1 MRPVRPG
8 NDSSRPVFC
17 FPIWVYH
24 CLPILAMRPHGASGW
39 SGDHYHC
46 LPTCRSESEPR
57 VWNLYQ
63 RLPPRCRRLTIDLAV
78 GVVGVVWPMLCRVIT
93 RENRGY
99 TQKGSA
105 RWSSASK
112 RKSSHRPVG
121 LQKIEH
127 GGKTGRAMIKYPHT
141 KKNAQQEN
149 RSAYPGR

>member
-1 MRPVRPG
+1 MIVLGRRSASQTEFTIAYRIRCPSCETG
-8 NDSSRPVFC
+8 W
-17 FPIWVYH
+17 WVWFGGPATYQL
-24 CLPILAMRPHGASGW
+24 LPF
-39 SGDHYHC
+39 
-46 LPTCRSESEPR
+46 CRSEFEPV

-63 RLPPRCRRLTIDLAV
+63 RLPPRRRQLTIDLAV
-78 GVVGVVWPMLCRVIT
+78 GEVVWVIIAYNDGEPRT
-93 RENRGY
+93 PSEVAHTVG
-99 TQKGSA
+99 QV
-105 RWSSASK
+105 SK